1 MDLSADCQ
9 RKWIVSLLS
18 VPAFAPSSCLC
29 LSPPSL
35 TLLSAALSLLLS
47 FNALSLSPSLTL
59 SLLDFSFEPL
69 CLHPSLISPCLSHL
83 PLVFLSLPHFPPSF
97 LAWTHPA
104 VLTALFQLR
113 WNHLFCPL
121 LKLNW
126 LKAPAV
132 QRAPLS
138 LTSMGILQP
147 STIKYIHEKFP
158 LLYTHICSVYTVY
171 IEILYMC
178 KNPDRKDTTL
188 MWYCIFSRPAN
199 IGHECHSISVLE
211 RLR

>member
-47 FNALSLSPSLTL
+47 FNALSLSLSHSLSVRFLFWTFV
-59 SLLDFSFEPL
+59 STS
-69 CLHPSLISPCLSHL
+69 LSHL
-83 PLVFLSLPHFPPSF
+83 SLPQSSSFGLFVFTSFPPLLPGLDSSSCPDCSLSALVDPF
-97 LAWTHPA
+97 
-104 VLTALFQLR
+104 VLPSSETY
-113 WNHLFCPL
+113 
-121 LKLNW
+121 W

-132 QRAPLS
+132 QIAPLS

-158 LLYTHICSVYTVY
+158 PSLHTHACMHCEYC
-171 IEILYMC
+171 IEILYVC
-178 KNPDRKDTTL
+178 
-188 MWYCIFSRPAN
+188 
-199 IGHECHSISVLE
+199 
-211 RLR
+211 